1 VVSKVTRT
9 LKQETHYD
17 GWFKFTIN
25 GKSYRL
31 KRNIVIR
38 LQGIL
43 FIVVGII
50 YHKVDADAV
59 TIFMWLLGITMLFG
73 KIGSEC

>member
-1 VVSKVTRT
+1 MR
-9 LKQETHYD
+9 
-17 GWFKFTIN
+17 FTIN

-38 LQGIL
+38 LQGVL
-43 FIVVGII
+43 FIVAGII
-50 YHKVDADAV
+50 CHMADADAV

-73 KIGSEC
+73 KIDSKH

>member
-1 VVSKVTRT
+1 MR
-9 LKQETHYD
+9 
-17 GWFKFTIN
+17 FTIN

-43 FIVVGII
+43 FIIVGII
-50 YHKVDADAV
+50 CHMADADAV

-73 KIGSEC
+73 KIDSEC

>member
-1 VVSKVTRT
+1 MR
-9 LKQETHYD
+9 
-17 GWFKFTIN
+17 FIIN

-38 LQGIL
+38 LQGVL
-43 FIVVGII
+43 FIIAGII
-50 YHKVDADAV
+50 CHMADADAV

-73 KIGSEC
+73 KNDSKR

>member
-1 VVSKVTRT
+1 MRLV
-9 LKQETHYD
+9 
-17 GWFKFTIN
+17 IN

-38 LQGIL
+38 LQGVL
-43 FIVVGII
+43 FIIAGII
-50 YHKVDADAV
+50 CHTADADAV

-73 KIGSEC
+73 KIDSKH

>member
-1 VVSKVTRT
+1 MR
-9 LKQETHYD
+9 
-17 GWFKFTIN
+17 FIIN

-38 LQGIL
+38 LQGVL
-43 FIVVGII
+43 FIIAGII
-50 YHKVDADAV
+50 CHMADADAV

-73 KIGSEC
+73 KIDREC

>member
-1 VVSKVTRT
+1 MR
-9 LKQETHYD
+9 
-17 GWFKFTIN
+17 FIIN

-38 LQGIL
+38 LQGVL
-43 FIVVGII
+43 FIIAGII
-50 YHKVDADAV
+50 CHMADADAV

-73 KIGSEC
+73 KIDRQC

>member
-1 VVSKVTRT
+1 MR
-9 LKQETHYD
+9 
-17 GWFKFTIN
+17 FTIN

-43 FIVVGII
+43 FIIAGVIC
-50 YHKVDADAV
+50 HMADADAV
-59 TIFMWLLGITMLFG
+59 TIFMWLLGTTMLFG
-73 KIGSEC
+73 KIDSKR